1 MRRSSHQHQV
11 ARTSASAWSAAATH
25 RGTPA
30 APRLST
36 KSITSRAS
44 VPSSDLRGSSMR
56 ACRRSIRATA
66 ASRSATVILGGVL
79 TCQIFTD
86 VSGSTVRA
94 APSSVDQEAPVVSDT
109 RSRRIA
115 GGPKQLHRGR
125 PAARTVRPGRPQQPG
140 RRRPRPRYR
149 PPRGGSSLPRRPEA
163 PLPRAALGIRRVQS
177 PGRPL
182 PRPAREAAA
191 STAHAAGPGGRAP
204 GSRVATPR
212 TGGDSLLLATPL
224 ALDPGHASGPTSPA
238 TASTPGRPVQA
249 SRSMSTIRATR
260 PPVTLGRPCM
270 AKGRAATSAAARPSD
285 RLLASPN

>member
-1 MRRSSHQHQV
+1 
-11 ARTSASAWSAAATH
+11 
-25 RGTPA
+25 
-30 APRLST
+30 
-36 KSITSRAS
+36 
-44 VPSSDLRGSSMR
+44 MR

-86 VSGSTVRA
+86 VSRSTVRA

-163 PLPRAALGIRRVQS
+163 PLPRAVLGRRRVLS

-191 STAHAAGPGGRAP
+191 STAPAPGPGDRHLVASATTSP
-204 GSRVATPR
+204 GSPPR
-212 TGGDSLLLATPL
+212 RPRPPALA
-224 ALDPGHASGPTSPA
+224 DPGSQPRGPAGIYSSWRRPWRLIPA
-238 TASTPGRPVQA
+238 MRLVRHPR
-249 SRSMSTIRATR
+249 R
-260 PPVTLGRPCM
+260 PPRLQAARSRR
-270 AKGRAATSAAARPSD
+270 RAA
-285 RLLASPN
+285 